1 VPSYT
6 VKSKIQGGPSQAPK
20 KSAPKTYNPGDS
32 IELSEHEAFEI
43 GHALEEPPEID
54 HPDNK
59 PDGPDL
65 PPEVLLSIK
74 GNPEHPLSGIEHY
87 WKTRPDLSV
96 RPDTN
101 KSNLEIA
108 LEPERAKGEAETKAH
123 QSNVS
128 RPGMPPKPTHPI
140 AEPGRPGRPTPTP
153 PVVPPVTRPEPKR

>member
-1 VPSYT
+1 VPTYK
-6 VKSKIQGGPSQAPK
+6 VKSRIQGGPSAAPK
-20 KSAPKTYNPGDS
+20 KTAAKTYNPGDS
-32 IELSEHEAFEI
+32 IELSEEEAFEI
-43 GHALEEPPEID
+43 GHALEEPPETKGGAD
-54 HPDNK
+54 VEEQ
-59 PDGPDL
+59 L

-96 RPDTN
+96 RPEEN
-101 KSNLEIA
+101 KSNLEKA
-108 LEPERAKGEAETKAH
+108 LEPERAKGEAESKAH
-123 QSNVS
+123 QEKVG